1 MHLIT
6 FIHPPV
12 TETAQHFQGE
22 RQISTLSKSHVHFSV
37 QYFKTK
43 VKRHQK
49 VHANLVWSLIKK
61 KKRRWSVVRA
71 CKACTLVSGL
81 EHMCSSILRRVF
93 LQVCLS
99 PEAGSKAERV
109 PADQITTDESRS
121 PTSLLAVAF
130 NSYTQHVCL
139 HWGQTVLYVQATVS
153 TLNNL
158 TALSNKRADTLTQ
171 ASARLIP
178 LHQKLI
184 GRLDPRTTHTHTH
197 RAGEDWRVHT
207 YTCASRH
214 SRRTTY
220 KPVVLFEHHID
231 LRCN

>member
-1 MHLIT
+1 M
-6 FIHPPV
+6 P
-12 TETAQHFQGE
+12 ETAQHSQGE
-22 RQISTLSKSHVHFSV
+22 GQISTLSKSHVHFSV

-61 KKRRWSVVRA
+61 KRRWSVVW
-71 CKACTLVSGL
+71 ACTLVSGL

-99 PEAGSKAERV
+99 PEAGSKAERL
-109 PADQITTDESRS
+109 PADQIKSDESRS
-121 PTSLLAVAF
+121 PASLLAGAF
-130 NSYTQHVCL
+130 SSYMQHVCL
-139 HWGQTVLYVQATVS
+139 RWGQTVLYVQATVS

-171 ASARLIP
+171 GSARLIP

-184 GRLDPRTTHTHTH
+184 GRLDPRTTHTQSRWRLTCTH
-197 RAGEDWRVHT
+197 L
-207 YTCASRH
+207 YLC
-214 SRRTTY
+214 
-220 KPVVLFEHHID
+220 
-231 LRCN
+231 